1 MSGMIGLVGAQEK
14 GSSLLLAFRRV
25 LDLSGT
31 TRHLFSFFSPFLSP
45 LQEKVWLMRAS
56 PGDDVESKM

>member
-1 MSGMIGLVGAQEK
+1 MSGMIGFVGAQEK

-45 LQEKVWLMRAS
+45 LQEKVWLMRAG
-56 PGDDVESKM
+56 PADDAGSKM